1 MRSLVDSLTD
11 TLNFGG
17 REIIMLSTIGY
28 ESAQLSHF
36 IGTLQTAGVEILVD
50 VRDRAQSRR
59 KGFSKTALSDA
70 LKAAGI
76 DYLHLRELGDPKAGR
91 EAARA
96 GEWKKFRKIYDEVV
110 ASIAA
115 QEALDEIELIVEK
128 QHACLLCYERDPGT
142 CHRSI
147 VADIVAGRIGLKPQ
161 HLGVREIE
169 PVFEQSGR
177 VLYSRQSAAA

>member
-1 MRSLVDSLTD
+1 
-11 TLNFGG
+11 
-17 REIIMLSTIGY
+17 MLSTIGY

-70 LKAAGI
+70 LKAVGI

-110 ASIAA
+110 ASMAA
-115 QEALDEIELIVEK
+115 QDALDEIELIAEK
-128 QHACLLCYERDPGT
+128 QHACLLCYERDPST